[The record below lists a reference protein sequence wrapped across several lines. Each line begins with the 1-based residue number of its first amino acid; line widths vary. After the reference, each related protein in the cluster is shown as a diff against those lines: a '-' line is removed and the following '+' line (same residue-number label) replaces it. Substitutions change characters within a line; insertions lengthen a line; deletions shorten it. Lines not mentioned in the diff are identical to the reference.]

1 VKLSEWARRN
11 GVHYQTAWQ
20 WAREGKMPVP
30 VVRTATGRYMVVDEE
45 VEEKPQVNTGRTV
58 AYCRV
63 SSAEKAPELER
74 QAARVVAAAGGLG
87 MTVSEVVVE
96 IGSAVDGERPKLA
109 RLLRDASVGV
119 IVVEHHDRLLRFG
132 LEPLSAALEAT
143 GRRIVAVGAPE
154 VEKRGARFDDELVR
168 DMAEVLTSF
177 CARLYGPSSGARR
190 ARAALKAALEAA

>member
-1 VKLSEWARRN
+1 MKLSEWARRN

-45 VEEKPQVNTGRTV
+45 TEEVKPQATGRTV

-63 SSAEKAPELER
+63 SSADKQAELER
-74 QAARVVAAAGGLG
+74 QAARVVAASAGLG
-87 MTVSEVVVE
+87 LTVSEVVGE

-109 RLLRDASVGV
+109 RLLRDPSVGV
-119 IVVEHHDRLLRFG
+119 IVVERHDRLLRFG
-132 LEPLSAALEAT
+132 LEPLTAALEAT
-143 GRRIVAVGAPE
+143 GRRIVAVGDPE
-154 VEKRGARFDDELVR
+154 ADKRGARFDDELVR

-177 CARLYGPSSGARR
+177 CARLYGPGSGARR